1 MTLKTLNI
9 LLIEDNEGDI
19 LLTKKA
25 FEKGTL
31 EKKNFDSQVFVARNG
46 KEGLDFLNKKTPFE
60 QVPTPHIILL
70 DLNMPEINGH
80 ELLKTIKQDKT
91 LRSIPVIV
99 LSTSGAESDIATAY
113 DLQASS
119 YVRKP
124 VDFQEFADL
133 IQKIQ
138 EYWSKIVLFPN
149 R

>member
-25 FEKGTL
+25 FERGS
-31 EKKNFDSQVFVARNG
+31 FDSQVFVARNG
-46 KEGLDFLNKKTPFE
+46 KEGLEFLNKKPPFE
-60 QVPTPHIILL
+60 KVPTPNIVLL

-80 ELLKTIKQDKT
+80 ELLKTIKKDKR
-91 LRSIPVIV
+91 LRSIPVII
-99 LSTSGAESDIATAY
+99 LSTSGAEADISTAY
-113 DLQASS
+113 ELQASS
-119 YVRKP
+119 YIRKP

-138 EYWSKIVLFPN
+138 EYWANIVLYPN
-149 R
+149 K